1 MPGFDRTGPSGLGQ
15 RTGRGMGP
23 CGMGFSRGRRGSG
36 FDRGFGRGSGR
47 FFDSGTYQA
56 GITKQSEL
64 EMLED
69 SARELE
75 RELESVRERAR
86 KLRGE

>member
-1 MPGFDRTGPSGLGQ
+1 MQGFDRTGTSGLGQ
-15 RTGRGMGP
+15 RTGNGMGP
-23 CGMGFSRGRRGSG
+23 CGRGFSRGR
-36 FDRGFGRGSGR
+36 RGSGR